1 MKYKVG
7 MYGGS
12 FNPLH
17 LGHVNNII
25 TASNLCEK
33 LYIVLS
39 VTNDENEIDHRER
52 FMWLKNITSEMENVE
67 VFEIFDK
74 NISKDTYDWETG
86 ANDIKNYINKPIDVV
101 FSGDDYQGKDR
112 WEKLYPG
119 SEIYYIPRSN
129 INISST
135 EIRENPYKYFDYLPN
150 CVKPYYTK
158 KVCIIGTEST
168 GKTTLTRNLAKYF
181 NTTHVEEAGRYICDD
196 AGGIDNMQPYHYFE
210 ILFKHKE
217 LEKEALKNAN
227 KVLLIDTDSLITLY
241 YYQLGFENTNELNKA
256 FEDVANGISVLNNY
270 DLYIFLEPDVEWVQ
284 DGTRTYGD
292 PEVRKEN
299 NKKLKKIFD
308 ENGIKYVCVNG
319 DYDNRYQ
326 KSKQLIEQLFSE
338 NCYK

>member
-1 MKYKVG
+1 MKYKIG

-39 VTNDENEIDHRER
+39 VTDDPKEIDYRER
-52 FMWLKNITSEMENVE
+52 FMWLKDITLGMENIE

-74 NISKDTYDWETG
+74 NTSKDTYDWENG
-86 ANDIKNYINKPIDVV
+86 ANDIKKYINEPIDVV
-101 FSGDDYQGKDR
+101 FSGDDYKGKDR
-112 WEKLYPG
+112 WEKLYPE

-135 EIRENPYKYFDYLPN
+135 EIRENPFKYYEYLPKI
-150 CVKPYYTK
+150 VQRYYTK
-158 KVCIIGTEST
+158 KVCIIGTESC
-168 GKTTLTRNLAKYF
+168 GKTALTRNLAKYF

-210 ILFKHKE
+210 ILFKHKQ

-241 YYQLGFENTNELNKA
+241 YYQLGFEKNNELNKA
-256 FEDVANGISVLNNY
+256 FEDVAKGISVLNDY
-270 DLYIFLEPDVEWVQ
+270 DLYIFLEPDVEWIQ
-284 DGTRTYGD
+284 DGTRTYGE
-292 PEVRKEN
+292 PKVREEN
-299 NKKLKKIFD
+299 NEKLKKIFD
-308 ENGIKYVCVNG
+308 DNNIKYEIIKGN
-319 DYDNRYQ
+319 YQERY
-326 KSKQLIEQLFSE
+326 EQAIKLCLSLL
-338 NCYK
+338 K

>member
-33 LYIVLS
+33 LYVVLS

-52 FMWLKNITSEMENVE
+52 FMWLKNITSEMQNVE

-135 EIRENPYKYFDYLPN
+135 EIRENPYKYFDYLSN

-210 ILFKHKE
+210 ILFKHKQ
-217 LEKEALKNAN
+217 LEKEALKSAN

-256 FEDVANGISVLNNY
+256 FEDVAKGISVLNNY

-308 ENGIKYVCVNG
+308 ENGIKYVCVSG

-326 KSKQLIEQLFSE
+326 QSKQLIEELLSDS
-338 NCYK
+338 K

>member
-39 VTNDENEIDHRER
+39 VTNDEKEIDHRER

-135 EIRENPYKYFDYLPN
+135 EIRKNPYKYFDYLPN

-210 ILFKHKE
+210 ILFKHKQ

-256 FEDVANGISVLNNY
+256 FEDIAKGISVLNNY

-284 DGTRTYGD
+284 DGTRTYGE
-292 PEVRKEN
+292 PEVREEN

-308 ENGIKYVCVNG
+308 DNGIKYVSING
-319 DYDNRYQ
+319 DYNNRYQ
-326 KSKQLIEQLFSE
+326 EAKKLIEELLIE
-338 NCYK
+338 TK

>member
-39 VTNDENEIDHRER
+39 VTDDEKEIDHRER
-52 FMWLKNITSEMENVE
+52 FMWLKNITATMENVE
-67 VFEIFDK
+67 VFEIFDN

-86 ANDIKNYINKPIDVV
+86 ANDIKNHINKPIDVV

-112 WEKLYPG
+112 WEKLYPD

-158 KVCIIGTEST
+158 KVCIVGTEST

-210 ILFKHKE
+210 ILFKHKQ

-227 KVLLIDTDSLITLY
+227 KILLIDTDSLITLY
-241 YYQLGFENTNELNKA
+241 YYQLGFEKTNELNKA
-256 FEDVANGISVLNNY
+256 FENVAKGISVLNNY

-284 DGTRTYGD
+284 DGTRTYGE
-292 PEVRKEN
+292 PEVREAN

-326 KSKQLIEQLFSE
+326 QAKILIEDLL
-338 NCYK
+338 NK

>member
-33 LYIVLS
+33 LYLVLS
-39 VTNDENEIDHRER
+39 VTSDENEIDHRER
-52 FMWLKNITSEMENVE
+52 FMWLKNITSEMDNVE

-74 NISKDTYDWETG
+74 NTSKDTYDWETG
-86 ANDIKNYINKPIDVV
+86 ASDIKKYINAPIDVV
-101 FSGDDYQGKDR
+101 FSGDDYKGKNR
-112 WEKLYPG
+112 WEQLYPE
-119 SEIYYIPRSN
+119 SEIYYIPREN

-135 EIRENPYKYFDYLPN
+135 EIRENPYKYFEYLPN
-150 CVKPYYTK
+150 CVRPYYTK
-158 KVCIIGTEST
+158 KICLIGTESC
-168 GKTTLTRNLAKYF
+168 GKTTLVRNLAKYF

-210 ILFKHKE
+210 ILFKHKQ

-241 YYQLGFENTNELNKA
+241 YYQLGFENTNEINSA
-256 FEDVANGISVLNNY
+256 FENVAKGISVLNNY
-270 DLYIFLEPDVEWVQ
+270 DLYIFLEPDVRWVQ

-292 PEVRKEN
+292 EEVRKQN
-299 NKKLKKIFD
+299 NEKLKAIFD
-308 ENGIKYVCVNG
+308 ENNINYICING
-319 DYDNRYQ
+319 TYQERYE
-326 KSKQLIEQLFSE
+326 KSKKEIEKVL
-338 NCYK
+338 CKGR

>member
-17 LGHVNNII
+17 LGHVNNIV

-33 LYIVLS
+33 LYVVLS

-52 FMWLKNITSEMENVE
+52 FMWLKNITSEMQNVE

-181 NTTHVEEAGRYICDD
+181 NTTYVEEAGRYICDD
-196 AGGIDNMQPYHYFE
+196 AGGIDNMQPYHYFD
-210 ILFKHKE
+210 ILFKHKQ
-217 LEKEALKNAN
+217 LEKEALANAN
-227 KVLLIDTDSLITLY
+227 KVLIIDTDSLITLY
-241 YYQLGFENTNELNKA
+241 YYQLGFEGTSDY
-256 FEDVANGISVLNNY
+256 DVHFPQIAECISALNNY

-284 DGTRTYGD
+284 DGTRTYGED
-292 PEVRKEN
+292 DVRAEN
-299 NKKLKKIFD
+299 NKKLKEILSR
-308 ENGIKYVCVNG
+308 NNIQYISVSG
-319 DYDNRYQ
+319 DYNQRYET
-326 KSKQLIEQLFSE
+326 SKKLIEDLL
-338 NCYK
+338 K

>member
-52 FMWLKNITSEMENVE
+52 FMWLKNITSEMQNVE

-135 EIRENPYKYFDYLPN
+135 EIRENPYKYFNYLPN

-181 NTTHVEEAGRYICDD
+181 NTTYVEEAGRYICVD

-210 ILFKHKE
+210 ILFKHKQ

-256 FEDVANGISVLNNY
+256 FEDVAKGISVLNNY

-284 DGTRTYGD
+284 DVTRTCGD

-308 ENGIKYVCVNG
+308 ENRIKYVCVSG

-326 KSKQLIEQLFSE
+326 QSKQLIEELLSDSE
-338 NCYK
+338 

>member
-135 EIRENPYKYFDYLPN
+135 EIRENPYKYFAYLPN

-168 GKTTLTRNLAKYF
+168 GKTTLARNLAKYF

-210 ILFKHKE
+210 ILFKHKQ

-227 KVLLIDTDSLITLY
+227 KILLIDTDSLITLY

-256 FEDVANGISVLNNY
+256 FGDVAKGISVLNNY

-284 DGTRTYGD
+284 DGTRTYGE
-292 PEVRKEN
+292 PEVREEN

-326 KSKQLIEQLFSE
+326 QSKQLIEKIL
-338 NCYK
+338 Y

>member
-25 TASNLCEK
+25 TAANNCEK

-52 FMWLKNITSEMENVE
+52 FMWLKNITIDMDNVE

-74 NISKDTYDWETG
+74 NTSKDTYDWEKG
-86 ANDIKNYINKPIDVV
+86 ANDIRKHINRPIEVV
-101 FSGDDYQGKDR
+101 FSGDDYKEKNI
-112 WEKLYPG
+112 WEKIYPE
-119 SEIYYIPRSN
+119 SEIYYIPRGD

-135 EIRENPYKYFDYLPN
+135 EIREYPYKYFEYLPN
-150 CVKPYYTK
+150 CVRPYYIK

-168 GKTTLTRNLAKYF
+168 GKTILTRNLAKYF
-181 NTTHVEEAGRYICDD
+181 NTTHVEEAGRYICDE

-210 ILFKHKE
+210 ILFKHKQ
-217 LEKEALKNAN
+217 LEKEALKHAN

-241 YYQLGFENTNELNKA
+241 YYQLGFQNTNEINKA
-256 FEDVANGISVLNNY
+256 FEEVAKGISVLNDY
-270 DLYIFLEPDVEWVQ
+270 DLYIFLEPDVKWVQ
-284 DGTRTYGD
+284 DGTRTYG
-292 PEVRKEN
+292 EEEIRKQN
-299 NKKLKKIFD
+299 NEMLKAIFD
-308 ENGIKYVCVNG
+308 ANNIDYVCVKG
-319 DYDNRYQ
+319 DYHERY
-326 KSKQLIEQLFSE
+326 SKCKEQIEKLIGRF
-338 NCYK
+338 

>member
-52 FMWLKNITSEMENVE
+52 FMWLKNITLEMENVE

-210 ILFKHKE
+210 ILFKHKQ

-227 KVLLIDTDSLITLY
+227 KVLLIDTDSLITSY

-256 FEDVANGISVLNNY
+256 FEDVAKGISVLNNY

-308 ENGIKYVCVNG
+308 ENGIKYVCVSG

-326 KSKQLIEQLFSE
+326 QSKHLIEELLSDS
-338 NCYK
+338 K